1 MRHIIWL
8 PTLVNPFGFKG
19 GLLAKNLLRLL
30 HSLYS
35 DDAVCCA
42 CFWCDCF
49 SPVFGLVSF
58 GPAVFGAADVASC
71 AEVISGV
78 VVDVPAE
85 GETIC
90 KWVYLVC
97 QSVCISIGKDVLP
110 TVEKIKGATNE

>member
-1 MRHIIWL
+1 M
-8 PTLVNPFGFKG
+8 
-19 GLLAKNLLRLL
+19 L

-35 DDAVCCA
+35 DDVVCCA

-49 SPVFGLVSF
+49 FPIFGLVSF
-58 GPAVFGAADVASC
+58 GATIFGSADVASC
-71 AEVISGV
+71 AEVISRV
-78 VVDVPAE
+78 TVDVPE

-110 TVEKIKGATNE
+110 TVEKINGATNE